1 MKQCK
6 FVLRAW
12 VLPLTLIAAGCGL
25 MEEPKPKNAAPFGLI
40 TTPASYYSTPK
51 ARYLGDKYKTNL
63 DRLVERIVRNPKT
76 ASLQFANNIASV
88 GGIGFFTH
96 SAATTPDERYLEIVL
111 AAPETFETG
120 GDHSGKLNQL
130 FTSYGIELLS
140 ILASDSEIYQE
151 KDVSGYGLNLSWRK
165 VVREASG
172 PRVTLE
178 RAVAYFP
185 KQKVRGFLRQEVS
198 QNDLLQVAVIFAVEE
213 DGPMKLVTYSPV
225 EPKPDFR
232 PPIREQT
239 LAATPVE
246 PKAEA
251 ELATPVSP
259 TPQTVQ
265 TAQVEKKAAG
275 SQNEQQLPIEKTSTD
290 TGAAAWVEKRG
301 QSGASS
307 TARDEKVLSSNL
319 VVDKATSETKKA
331 NEVVEQRSVKQSPVT
346 NAINRIQEPSAAT
359 VSPKKEATP
368 SFSPPETGQ
377 VVPNMVPKDDS
388 QGSEMATDE
397 VAIKTELPRDKT
409 VEVIAKPEVAAKKI
423 ETTNAE
429 RSAAFNQSST
439 VPAPATSASE
449 GKQDKTN
456 ESKTPE
462 LRPPTR
468 IQEVRVPESAAVAPT
483 TKSETS
489 AVSQSY
495 APNVVQHKED
505 RVRETKSQ
513 DQVVVEA
520 KTKKEP
526 ELDTPLSEKTTES
539 KIVASEVETKAPAVL
554 PLAASKVAQSNDE
567 NVSDAKFESPVL
579 VKEKESNASEFARP
593 LVEKTP
599 ERVIV
604 APQPETQ
611 AAAVSPPPVR
621 KGIPSKE
628 DVGAAVSKSS
638 VVAQG
643 ESLKTLEQP
652 KVVQDRPIVALK
664 PEIKAA
670 TVAQPSPVELPLAKE
685 ETGSKTDGPS
695 AVVTKPEITR
705 LPGPGAP
712 IESKKAEHPVVA
724 LKSEPESVVVVQPV
738 DPKANAAG
746 KESANKARPSG
757 IPMAKA
763 EAVKMPDVVKSAQEK
778 KPEPAVAAPKFEANP
793 PGVTIQNQVAAGEKE
808 PQFAS
813 KVESMKEQPD
823 AGIPSPVAPA
833 EVKAPTVKR
842 PFEERAPAAQTQVP
856 DKPANE
862 QMASLAKKPAEISTK
877 QKPLPL
883 EQADVKAPEVMPPP
897 AQPAPAAQAKV
908 PGKPANEQI
917 ALLTKKPAEVIP
929 EKKPLPLPAPKAL
942 EGYIIQLSFSERGEA
957 QRWAENL
964 TAEGYAVS
972 MTEAGTN
979 AFRVRIGNFAVRPEA
994 ERRLKTLGQQGL
1006 KGIVLNLPQAYRPDT
1021 SRSAEATADAISVTP

>member
-25 MEEPKPKNAAPFGLI
+25 MEEPKSKNAPFGLI

-51 ARYLGDKYKTNL
+51 ARYLGDKYRTNL

-246 PKAEA
+246 PQAEA
-251 ELATPVSP
+251 EPATPVSA

-265 TAQVEKKAAG
+265 TARVEKKAAG

-290 TGAAAWVEKRG
+290 TGDPARVEKRER
-301 QSGASS
+301 GASSS
-307 TARDEKVLSSNL
+307 TARDEKVVSSNL
-319 VVDKATSETKKA
+319 VADKATSETKRVG
-331 NEVVEQRSVKQSPVT
+331 EGVEQRSAEQSPVT
-346 NAINRIQEPSAAT
+346 KGMNQIQKPSAAN
-359 VSPKKEATP
+359 VSPKKEATL
-368 SFSPPETGQ
+368 SLPPPVAETAQ
-377 VVPNMVPKDDS
+377 VVPDRVPKDDS
-388 QGSEMATDE
+388 LGSQMATNE
-397 VAIKTELPRDKT
+397 VTIKTELPRDKT
-409 VEVIAKPEVAAKKI
+409 VEVIAKPELAAKKI

-462 LRPPTR
+462 FHPPAH
-468 IQEVRVPESAAVAPT
+468 IQEVRVPESEAVAPT
-483 TKSETS
+483 PKSETS
-489 AVSQSY
+489 TASQSY
-495 APNVVQHKED
+495 APNVVQQKED
-505 RVRETKSQ
+505 NVRETRSQ
-513 DQVVVEA
+513 DQLVMET
-520 KTKKEP
+520 KTKKGP
-526 ELDTPLSEKTTES
+526 ELDTPLSEKSTES

-611 AAAVSPPPVR
+611 AAAVSPSPVR

-628 DVGAAVSKSS
+628 DVGATVTKNSILAK
-638 VVAQG
+638 G
-643 ESLKTLEQP
+643 EALKTLEQP
-652 KVVQDRPIVALK
+652 KVVQDRPMVALK

-763 EAVKMPDVVKSAQEK
+763 EAVKIPDVVKSKE
-778 KPEPAVAAPKFEANP
+778 PEPAVAPPKFEANP
-793 PGVTIQNQVAAGEKE
+793 PGLTIQNQVAAGEKE

-813 KVESMKEQPD
+813 KVESINKQPD

-862 QMASLAKKPAEISTK
+862 QMASFAKKPAEISTK

-929 EKKPLPLPAPKAL
+929 EKKPPPPPARKAL
-942 EGYIIQLSFSERGEA
+942 EGYIIQLSFSDRGEA

-964 TAEGYAVS
+964 TTQGYAVS

-1021 SRSAEATADAISVTP
+1021 SRSAEATADEISVTP